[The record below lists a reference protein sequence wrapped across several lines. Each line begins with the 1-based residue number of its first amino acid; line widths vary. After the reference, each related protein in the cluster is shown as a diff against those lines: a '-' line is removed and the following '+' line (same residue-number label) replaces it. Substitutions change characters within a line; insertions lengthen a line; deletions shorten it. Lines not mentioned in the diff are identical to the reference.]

1 MTPTIARS
9 LPPIEPPARAPRTP
23 CARAH
28 DQARAPVFERRLR
41 QACYCPA
48 VADPRR
54 PAEFVTLTHCD
65 QLIAAQLLC
74 GRLDAEGI
82 ECFIPDEH
90 MANQTWHL
98 NRAIGGI
105 RVQVRQTDLDRAK
118 QILAE
123 PAVEPP
129 AEPRRRPNGVHDDD
143 DETIGPGDRAAYRAM
158 RVALVSLWLMG
169 LIHPYS
175 LFLAVRA
182 LGRQDVT
189 AWGKRRALIALAVSV
204 AGCAWMTIL
213 VLKVVTVR

>member
-1 MTPTIARS
+1 VARPDD
-9 LPPIEPPARAPRTP
+9 L
-23 CARAH
+23 
-28 DQARAPVFERRLR
+28 
-41 QACYCPA
+41 
-48 VADPRR
+48 
-54 PAEFVTLTHCD
+54 VTLTHCD

-90 MANQTWHL
+90 VANQTWHL
-98 NRAIGGI
+98 SRAIGGI
-105 RVQVRQTDLDRAK
+105 RVQVRQSDLERA
-118 QILAE
+118 QLVLAE
-123 PAVEPP
+123 PAVEGAADATEKPK
-129 AEPRRRPNGVHDDD
+129 PNGAHVED

-189 AWGKRRALIALAVSV
+189 GWGKRRAWIAVAVSIL
-204 AGCAWMTIL
+204 GCGWMTLVIL
-213 VLKVVTVR
+213 KLATLR

>member
-1 MTPTIARS
+1 MT
-9 LPPIEPPARAPRTP
+9 
-23 CARAH
+23 
-28 DQARAPVFERRLR
+28 
-41 QACYCPA
+41 
-48 VADPRR
+48 R
-54 PAEFVTLTHCD
+54 PDELVTLTHCD

-98 NRAIGGI
+98 SRAIGGV
-105 RVQVRQTDLDRAK
+105 RVQVRQVDLERAR
-118 QILAE
+118 LVLTE
-123 PAVEPP
+123 PSVEASAP
-129 AEPRRRPNGVHDDD
+129 ANEKPRPNGAHVDDE
-143 DETIGPGDRAAYRAM
+143 ETIGPGDRAAYRAM

-189 AWGKRRALIALAVSV
+189 AWGKRRAWIALAVSLL
-204 AGCAWMTIL
+204 GCTWLTLLIL
-213 VLKVVTVR
+213 RFATLG